1 MVQRPAPLQQGDFS
15 YQRDNTWPRNDRSF
29 LDIPDSRF
37 VSAATTPTSVH
48 PRPQTIDTALKECA
62 GINVKQWAVIA
73 RLENGEDTV
82 WSSQSLVKYREKIFN
97 SDVREVFR
105 RSVKRATATENSFQ
119 NPAFNQE
126 GMYSEFNVEDSSGYD
141 RKHSSSGGSSSE
153 YGRRFQRKFE
163 DSDDDELSSAKKR
176 RFASYRNRQNSND
189 DTPVPVPVKKTQQLM
204 IGDAVEVEKFYQTRF
219 KDMQQS
225 SCKVM
230 GKAFVKL
237 VEPKKQTHHPYTKGD
252 DKAPPWWPN
261 TTGDNHVRHKEPDH
275 LLKPERIRLLIH
287 ILRMV
292 VKPAHQQHPTVQK
305 LGLNV
310 RKLEEVTMEA
320 MSNWFSDKEHPENAL
335 KKPFL
340 KEIFRIARA
349 EERYLNGEIDG
360 TTTLSVMYGERAGT
374 EESDGEDLIKLDED
388 EEAPNSA
395 ISVSMPSPDSIV
407 SPATGHNPHL
417 LDNDM
422 RMRSSLPMRQ
432 SAHPPM
438 EEQPQYNDSS
448 AYYHPRGMGF
458 HPQSPNL
465 QDRRPSF
472 VSPPAYPSP
481 QQQMYGAWPAGMV
494 SNSPGQ
500 SFYTTSP
507 QQNAPYLPP
516 PSSQQPMLPLPQVH
530 NFDGLPQGRYD
541 TGPALGNSL
550 RTGSMSHPHQHMPGF
565 DNFLPDNGS
574 FQQHAN
580 DLKEEQ
586 QQHLHHS
593 QQQ

>member
-1 MVQRPAPLQQGDFS
+1 M
-15 YQRDNTWPRNDRSF
+15 
-29 LDIPDSRF
+29 PDGRF
-37 VSAATTPTSVH
+37 VSAAPTPTSVH

-62 GINVKQWAVIA
+62 GINVKQWALIA

-97 SDVREVFR
+97 GDVRDVFR
-105 RSVKRATATENSFQ
+105 KSVKRATAAENSFQ
-119 NPAFNQE
+119 NPAFSQE
-126 GMYSEFNVEDSSGYD
+126 GMYSEFNVEESSSGYD
-141 RKHSSSGGSSSE
+141 RKHSSSGGSSS
-153 YGRRFQRKFE
+153 
-163 DSDDDELSSAKKR
+163 DAKKR
-176 RFASYRNRQNSND
+176 RFASYRNRENSND

-204 IGDAVEVEKFYQTRF
+204 IGDAAEVEKFYQTRF

-305 LGLNV
+305 LELNV

-320 MSNWFSDKEHPENAL
+320 MSNWFSDKEHPENSL

-374 EESDGEDLIKLDED
+374 EESDGEDQIKLDDDE

-395 ISVSMPSPDSIV
+395 VSVSIPTPDSIV
-407 SPATGHNPHL
+407 SPAIAHNPHM

-422 RMRSSLPMRQ
+422 RMRSNLPMRQ

-481 QQQMYGAWPAGMV
+481 QQQMYGAWSAGMV
-494 SNSPGQ
+494 SNGPGQ

-516 PSSQQPMLPLPQVH
+516 PNSQQPMLPPPPVH
-530 NFDGLPQGRYD
+530 NFDGLPQTRYD
-541 TGPALGNSL
+541 TGPALGSSL

-565 DNFLPDNGS
+565 DNFLHDNGG
-574 FQQHAN
+574 FQQHDN
-580 DLKEEQ
+580 ELKEEQ